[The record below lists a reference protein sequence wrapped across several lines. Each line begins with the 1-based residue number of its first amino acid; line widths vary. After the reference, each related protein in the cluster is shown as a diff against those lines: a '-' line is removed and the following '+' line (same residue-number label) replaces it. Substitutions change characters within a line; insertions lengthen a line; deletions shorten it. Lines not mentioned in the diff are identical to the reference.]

1 MQELCATLMDLI
13 AKTPDDFPTLFI
25 MHFLSNPGD
34 NKSSLMPDLSVRKL
48 NVMCLACARLDL
60 VREQGINIRKEI
72 SRSERIHQ
80 IYSEFFEEEANELL
94 PQKYSGVWGSAPR
107 LKLLRKYK
115 IVSAKRGVL
124 GYRFEG
130 IPRSRGIYAP
140 LIKFP
145 IFAITAQTPKW
156 ETAQSIELN
165 SVRSA
170 SIIGGLTHL
179 NYFPQTT
186 ALQPVCSSIIS

>member
-1 MQELCATLMDLI
+1 MKISEAQKLFIKEGLTELVLSRNDMQELCATLMDLI

-94 PQKYSGVWGSAPR
+94 P
-107 LKLLRKYK
+107 
-115 IVSAKRGVL
+115 
-124 GYRFEG
+124 
-130 IPRSRGIYAP
+130 
-140 LIKFP
+140 
-145 IFAITAQTPKW
+145 
-156 ETAQSIELN
+156 
-165 SVRSA
+165 
-170 SIIGGLTHL
+170 
-179 NYFPQTT
+179 
-186 ALQPVCSSIIS
+186 